1 MDGFDQS
8 GVIILKKERSGLEQ
22 GHTVGEHVIPLARNF
37 NNVSIDVES
46 WSSSTEKFATELK
59 STKVMED
66 GKRGQL
72 QPLKEEALV
81 DTSREAINKKH
92 ASLGEHNKQA
102 SNMDSVEKNV
112 TSSTA
117 DSSNLQNVTTVSSS
131 RIASKWEAVK
141 NGFQNFKSNIDAK
154 RFIHLRQIQ
163 ETKLVSNVSSSESLD
178 EIFQRL
184 KQPTINHRDYSDDD
198 DDDYLHDHGLDIR
211 KMRPM
216 EAYCRFSSWG
226 LDWLQCIRA
235 AAIVTRVQF
244 WPCVHI
250 AMAPVLQCTGAKPF
264 PSSCTWVS
272 TKERYRNIA

>member
-1 MDGFDQS
+1 
-8 GVIILKKERSGLEQ
+8 
-22 GHTVGEHVIPLARNF
+22 
-37 NNVSIDVES
+37 
-46 WSSSTEKFATELK
+46 LK

-211 KMRPM
+211 KMRPS
-216 EAYCRFSSWG
+216 R
-226 LDWLQCIRA
+226 
-235 AAIVTRVQF
+235 
-244 WPCVHI
+244 
-250 AMAPVLQCTGAKPF
+250 
-264 PSSCTWVS
+264 
-272 TKERYRNIA
+272 

>member
-1 MDGFDQS
+1 M
-8 GVIILKKERSGLEQ
+8 
-22 GHTVGEHVIPLARNF
+22 
-37 NNVSIDVES
+37 
-46 WSSSTEKFATELK
+46 K

-117 DSSNLQNVTTVSSS
+117 DSSNLQNVTAVSSS

-184 KQPTINHRDYSDDD
+184 KQPTINHR
-198 DDDYLHDHGLDIR
+198 
-211 KMRPM
+211 
-216 EAYCRFSSWG
+216 
-226 LDWLQCIRA
+226 LQ
-235 AAIVTRVQF
+235 
-244 WPCVHI
+244 
-250 AMAPVLQCTGAKPF
+250 
-264 PSSCTWVS
+264 
-272 TKERYRNIA
+272 